1 MELGEEAQVLL
12 KPHWEKIVENWGGK
26 IPEFVSLDYVKKYLP
41 LLQIPDEEEGI
52 LIKPADGYTITES
65 DVSFITISDYNGG
78 VLELGEDGNVWLK
91 FVHQHKDLYGYEPV
105 TENTHNNS

>member
-52 LIKPADGYTITES
+52 LIRACKVIEQCQNNEVYSLYMFLVLRYGAKMK
-65 DVSFITISDYNGG
+65 VSFT
-78 VLELGEDGNVWLK
+78 
-91 FVHQHKDLYGYEPV
+91 
-105 TENTHNNS
+105 